1 MKSMAYTSTDATRDE
16 LHELLDHIPE
26 SDVPTARKFLRSMAD
41 PIWLAMLNA
50 PLDDEPLCEAE
61 REALEAAKQREQRG
75 EPLIPHEKILR
86 EFGLTGSER

>member
-26 SDVPTARKFLRSMAD
+26 SDVPTARKFLRSLAD

-50 PLDDEPLCEAE
+50 PLDDEPLSDAREDLAAAE
-61 REALEAAKQREQRG
+61 LREQRG
-75 EPLIPHEKILR
+75 EALIPHEDVLR
-86 EFGLTGSER
+86 EFGLTRTER